1 MNKDKRFTAEEI
13 MQVET
18 IVEDKIMEISKRER

>member
-13 MQVET
+13 MQVEA
-18 IVEDKIMEISKRER
+18 IVEDKIMEISKRG

>member
-18 IVEDKIMEISKRER
+18 IVEDKLMEISKKG